1 MLATNKIRK
10 MDVIENCR
18 EILSGFDRQFE
29 ILRELAAQDDE
40 NSKVLYTYKSGEV
53 GATVTVLFNLGLIRH
68 EEAEKLHGV
77 LAKIEKD
84 WRDKACRA
92 VN

>member
-18 EILSGFDRQFE
+18 EILSSFDRQFE

-40 NSKVLYTYKSGEV
+40 NSQILFTYKLGED
-53 GATVTVLFNLGLIRH
+53 GAVITTLFNLGLIRL
-68 EEAEKLHGV
+68 EG
-77 LAKIEKD
+77 
-84 WRDKACRA
+84 
-92 VN
+92 